1 MEQTNKGFRIAAH
14 IVLIF
19 LCVIVAVPFLLL
31 ISSSLSSEQI
41 LLEGGYKLWPKEFSL
56 SAYQYLFRGAGNLF
70 QAYGV
75 TFTVTIAGTC
85 LGLLL
90 TTLLAYALSIQ
101 DLPYRRLLSFLV
113 FFTMLFNGGLIPTYM
128 MYTNI
133 FHIKN
138 TIWALLFPYL
148 LVNAFYIIIARS
160 FFSTSIPIE
169 IIEAARIDGAGEVQN
184 LFKVVLPMS
193 LPILATLGLMIALAY
208 WNNWTNGLYFVTKR
222 ELYSVQQLLTEM
234 VNNMQA
240 MQNGQFSNMDPE
252 SLKNLPSTAMK
263 MATAVMSVLPVMLI
277 YPFFQKYFVKGIT
290 LGAVKG

>member
-1 MEQTNKGFRIAAH
+1 MEQTNKGFRIIAH

-240 MQNGQFSNMDPE
+240 MQSGQFSNMDPE
-252 SLKNLPSTAMK
+252 SLKNLPSTAMR

>member
-1 MEQTNKGFRIAAH
+1 MEQTNKGFRIIAH

-19 LCVIVAVPFLLL
+19 LCIIVAVPFLLL

-240 MQNGQFSNMDPE
+240 MQSGQFSNMDPE
-252 SLKNLPSTAMK
+252 SLKNLPSTAMR

>member
-19 LCVIVAVPFLLL
+19 LCIVVAVPFLLL

-240 MQNGQFSNMDPE
+240 MQSGQFSNMDPE

>member
-1 MEQTNKGFRIAAH
+1 MEQTNKSFRILAH

-19 LCVIVAVPFLLL
+19 LCILVAIPFLLL
-31 ISSSLSSEQI
+31 LSSSLSSEQT

-56 SAYQYLFRGAGNLF
+56 GAYQYLFKGAGNLL
-70 QAYGV
+70 QSYAV
-75 TFTVTIAGTC
+75 TLTVTVAGTC
-85 LGLLL
+85 LGLFM

-101 DLPYRRLLSFLV
+101 DLPYRKLLSFLV

-148 LVNAFYIIIARS
+148 LVNAFYVIIARS
-160 FFSTSIPIE
+160 FFATSIPTE
-169 IIEAARIDGAGEVQN
+169 ILEAARIDGAGEVRT

-193 LPILATLGLMIALAY
+193 LPILATLGLMIGLAY

-240 MQNGQFSNMDPE
+240 LQSGQFSNMDPE
-252 SLKNLPSTAMK
+252 TLKNLPSTAMK
-263 MATAVMSVLPVMLI
+263 MATAVMSVLPIMLI
-277 YPFFQKYFVKGIT
+277 YPFFQRYFVKGIT